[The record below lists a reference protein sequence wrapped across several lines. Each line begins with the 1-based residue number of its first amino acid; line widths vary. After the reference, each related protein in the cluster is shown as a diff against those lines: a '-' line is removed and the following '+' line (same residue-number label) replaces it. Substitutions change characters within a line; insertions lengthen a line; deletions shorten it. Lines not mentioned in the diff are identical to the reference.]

1 MSDEEYNE
9 TLRIALSLI
18 ISFLLFPVLCC
29 NLIIFGYVFIGFI
42 VTDIV
47 LGILIIPS
55 FILRTKFIGKY
66 KKYASEKRF
75 YFETISYI
83 SCLVFA
89 VATAFAVKESGGV
102 FTYYFL
108 NIYIQPLYIIFVFV
122 VMGFHIATS
131 KKIAKAYI
139 EERNKRQ
146 FK

>member
-47 LGILIIPS
+47 
-55 FILRTKFIGKY
+55 
-66 KKYASEKRF
+66 KRF

-146 FK
+146 YK